1 MMAEPKKI
9 LGQKLIDALIKA
21 GIANS
26 VTARVIIDIR
36 VDEIP
41 VVYIE
46 QFGDTRLLEVV
57 PVLAE
62 HRINFNE
69 EHKCNSPMSTLD
81 NLVDTMEDSGDN

>member
-36 VDEIP
+36 VDEI
-41 VVYIE
+41 
-46 QFGDTRLLEVV
+46 QFG
-57 PVLAE
+57 
-62 HRINFNE
+62 
-69 EHKCNSPMSTLD
+69 
-81 NLVDTMEDSGDN
+81 